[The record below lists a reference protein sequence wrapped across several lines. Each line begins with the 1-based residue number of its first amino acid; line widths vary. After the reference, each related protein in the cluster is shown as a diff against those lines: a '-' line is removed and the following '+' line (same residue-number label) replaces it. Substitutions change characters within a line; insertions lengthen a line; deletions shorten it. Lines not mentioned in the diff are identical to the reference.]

1 MRVVARAM
9 GDALQRS
16 DVLGLIAHQLCGKR
30 MTCSSRWSKKMLGPE
45 LV

>member
-1 MRVVARAM
+1 M

-30 MTCSSRWSKKMLGPE
+30 MTCSGGWSKKDAGT
-45 LV
+45 